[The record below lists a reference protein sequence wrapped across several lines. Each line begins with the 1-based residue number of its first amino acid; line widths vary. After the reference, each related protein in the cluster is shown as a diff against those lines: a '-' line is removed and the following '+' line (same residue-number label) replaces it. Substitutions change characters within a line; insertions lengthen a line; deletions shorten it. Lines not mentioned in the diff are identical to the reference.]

1 MLDPRVPTTLVVAC
15 GALARELRAVL
26 AQLPGGTD
34 RFDVVFLPANLH
46 NRPSE
51 IPAAVEAV
59 VASRNQH
66 DRVLVAYADCGTG
79 GRLDA
84 TVTRLGATRLP
95 GAHCYEF
102 FAGSSVFAYLAD
114 SQPGTF
120 YLTDFL
126 ARHFDALVILGLGL
140 DEHPELAD
148 QYFANYTRVVLLSQ
162 SDDPT
167 LVDMGRRAARRLGL
181 AFEHRHVGLE
191 PFAAAVRASLDPSA
205 V

>member
-1 MLDPRVPTTLVVAC
+1 MAC

-26 AQLPGGTD
+26 AQLPGGAD

-51 IPAAVEAV
+51 IPGAVEAV
-59 VASRNQH
+59 VTSRGPH
-66 DRVLVAYADCGTG
+66 DQVFVAYADCGTG
-79 GRLDA
+79 GLLDSILP
-84 TVTRLGATRLP
+84 RLGATRLP
-95 GAHCYEF
+95 GPHCYEF
-102 FAGSSVFAYLAD
+102 FTGSPRFTQLSDAA
-114 SQPGTF
+114 PGTF

-126 ARHFDALVILGLGL
+126 ARHFDALVVRGLGL

-148 QYFANYTRVVLLSQ
+148 QYFAHYTRLVLLSQ
-162 SDDPT
+162 SDDPA
-167 LVDMGRRAARRLGL
+167 LIGMGRTAARRLGL

-191 PFAAAVRASLDPSA
+191 PFATAVRTSLDPSA